1 MIGEIDFMDENKKIE
16 RNNEEKNVNS
26 QTQMMINYIHQFI
39 QKQREKVYVNMQSQS
54 VEIQSDAISKWDR
67 IEILLDRIAEK
78 SKDTQYI
85 ENLYN
90 RVLNLSKRNDKGIEY

>member
-1 MIGEIDFMDENKKIE
+1 
-16 RNNEEKNVNS
+16 
-26 QTQMMINYIHQFI
+26 MMINYIHQFI
-39 QKQREKVYVNMQSQS
+39 QKQREKVYVNMQSQN

-67 IEILLDRIAEK
+67 IEILLERIAEK

-90 RVLNLSKRNDKGIEY
+90 RVLNLSKSNDKGMEY

>member
-1 MIGEIDFMDENKKIE
+1 
-16 RNNEEKNVNS
+16 
-26 QTQMMINYIHQFI
+26 MMINYIHQFI
-39 QKQREKVYVNMQSQS
+39 QKQREKVYVNMQSQN

-67 IEILLDRIAEK
+67 IEILLERIAEK

-90 RVLNLSKRNDKGIEY
+90 RVLNLSKSNEKGMEY